1 MREIEAKEVQER
13 LEAGEQL
20 DIIDVREPEE
30 VVQGHIKGITHIP
43 LGELPER
50 IGELDSSKEY
60 IMVCRSS
67 ARSGQATAYLE
78 ANGYQASNMSGGM
91 LSWTG
96 ETVKNF

>member
-50 IGELDSSKEY
+50 IGELDFSKEY

-78 ANGYQASNMSGGM
+78 ANGYQATNMAGGM